1 MGLIAC
7 FRNGFGSQCY
17 SFKQHHCLVSLYHT
31 FVLQFKVDQ
40 YFGRVWIS
48 SANVE
53 AVAAK
58 GFKLIHAASDYFY
71 LVRLSH

>member
-1 MGLIAC
+1 M
-7 FRNGFGSQCY
+7 
-17 SFKQHHCLVSLYHT
+17 SFYHT
-31 FVLQFKVDQ
+31 LLLQFEVDQ